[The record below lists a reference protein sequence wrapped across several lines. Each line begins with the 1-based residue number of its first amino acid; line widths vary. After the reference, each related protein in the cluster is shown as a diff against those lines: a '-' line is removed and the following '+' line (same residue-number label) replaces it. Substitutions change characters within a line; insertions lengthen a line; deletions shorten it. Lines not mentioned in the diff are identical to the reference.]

1 MTCGPHLSVREGTVT
16 YKHSPL
22 VNHRHQHQS
31 PPQRAN
37 VAKPLCKTTL
47 GGSLNGFAKVRR
59 LNTWFYMLGG
69 KVVE

>member
-16 YKHSPL
+16 YKQSPL
-22 VNHRHQHQS
+22 VNHPHQHQS

-47 GGSLNGFAKVRR
+47 GGFFERFCKGEEVKYLVLYVR
-59 LNTWFYMLGG
+59 G
-69 KVVE
+69 